1 MATIPSLLHGTEAM
15 PLPLP
20 SVGRHFRTLKD
31 PRRKHRQRHPFLS
44 LVVIALCAVIANCD
58 DWQKVE
64 AFARERHEWL
74 AAFLDL
80 PNGPPSHDTFERL
93 FAHLDPD
100 ALQRC
105 LLGWTQAISGEQQI
119 DHIAIDGKTLRH
131 SGSPTR
137 GIGALHLVSAWATT
151 HGLSLGQVA
160 VDDKSNEITAIPRLL
175 ELLTVKGALVT
186 IDAMGCQ
193 KEIAK
198 KIVEAGGDY
207 ILPVKGNQEHL
218 QADIEAAIIEAIEKG
233 VAGKDFETYDT
244 EEEGHGRHEKRHYT
258 ILPVPKEG
266 IRGKDEWEK
275 LTTIG
280 ACYRER
286 TCKGKTSEETV
297 YFIGSREMSAKR
309 YGTAIRG
316 HWGIENKL
324 HWHLDVTFGE
334 DANRVREKT
343 EAANRA
349 LLRKAALVLL
359 KQDESKG
366 SVATK
371 RGRAALNPDFLAQIL
386 VGSKKVE
393 KA

>member
-1 MATIPSLLHGTEAM
+1 MSLPFH
-15 PLPLP
+15 
-20 SVGRHFRTLKD
+20 SVGRHFRKLKD
-31 PRRKHRQRHPFLS
+31 PRRKHRQRHRFLS
-44 LVVIALCAVIANCD
+44 IIVIALCAVIANCD

-64 AFARERHEWL
+64 VFAQERREWL
-74 AAFLDL
+74 ATFLDL
-80 PNGPPSHDTFERL
+80 PNGTPSHDTFERV
-93 FAHLDPD
+93 FACLDPD
-100 ALQRC
+100 VLQRC
-105 LLGWTQAISGEQQI
+105 LLGWIQAISGELKI

-137 GIGALHLVSAWATT
+137 GIGTLHLVSAWATT

-198 KIVEAGGDY
+198 KIVEGGGDY

-218 QADIEAAIIEAIEKG
+218 QADIEAAVIEAIEKG

-244 EEEGHGRHEKRHYT
+244 EEKGHGRHEKRHYT

-275 LTTIG
+275 LTMIG
-280 ACYRER
+280 VCYRER

-297 YFIGSREMSAKR
+297 YFIGSREMSAKQ

-343 EAANRA
+343 EAANLA
-349 LLRKAALVLL
+349 LLRKVALVLL

-366 SVATK
+366 SLATK
-371 RGRAALNPDFLAQIL
+371 RVTAALNPDFLAQIL